1 LTHSALF
8 IPKNKG
14 IILLEHLALHWIQI
28 AKLSN
33 QNIFQWRTVKKLGAK
48 FLDFLKEL
56 YHCSSRKQ
64 N

>member
-33 QNIFQWRTVKKLGAK
+33 QNIFQ
-48 FLDFLKEL
+48 
-56 YHCSSRKQ
+56 
-64 N
+64 